1 MVRVRPY
8 VLTLL
13 ALLGV
18 SLAPRSAQ
26 AATELYL
33 QFDPVLHGSG
43 KESTHPTW
51 IVVDSYALAAEGQ
64 APTAAA
70 TGAAERGTRPSKI
83 TFSTSDLSVMPELR
97 AAVAKGTHF
106 KMAVLDVK
114 KTGKAPSGEY
124 LKITMADVMVSS
136 AAVRAGAMQTKAN
149 AVTFTLVFEKEPME
163 YSTADGSGSRSAPQP
178 PPATWNIATAKA
190 E

>member
-1 MVRVRPY
+1 MIRVRPY
-8 VLTLL
+8 VFTLL

-26 AATELYL
+26 AATELFL

-43 KESTHPTW
+43 KETTHPKW
-51 IVVDSYALAAEGQ
+51 IVVDSYEVAADAR
-64 APTAAA
+64 APMAAA

-97 AAVAKGTHF
+97 EAVAKGTHY

-124 LKITMADVMVSS
+124 LKITMADVIVTS
-136 AAVRAGAMQTKAN
+136 AGVRAGATQAKAN
-149 AVTFTLVFEKEPME
+149 GATFTLVFEKEQVE
-163 YSTADGSGSRSAPQP
+163 YSTADGSGNRSAPQA
-178 PPATWNIATAKA
+178 PPATWNVATAKA